1 MKTYYIEIIQSVQ
14 PKNALQGSIIN
25 LIRLFDG
32 KTCTDRY
39 ALLEH
44 VKKEVADRN
53 EILKRC
59 QPLQVEMWGLVND
72 ISAITIRNPNASWYA
87 QIYFKLIKGE
97 LKIN

>member
-14 PKNALQGSIIN
+14 PKNALQESIIN

-32 KTCTDRY
+32 KTCTDKD

-53 EILKRC
+53 EKYKRC
-59 QPLQVEMWGLVND
+59 QPLRAEMWRLVND
-72 ISAITIRNPNASWYA
+72 IGAITIRNPNASWYA
-87 QIYFKLIKGE
+87 QIYLNLIKGE